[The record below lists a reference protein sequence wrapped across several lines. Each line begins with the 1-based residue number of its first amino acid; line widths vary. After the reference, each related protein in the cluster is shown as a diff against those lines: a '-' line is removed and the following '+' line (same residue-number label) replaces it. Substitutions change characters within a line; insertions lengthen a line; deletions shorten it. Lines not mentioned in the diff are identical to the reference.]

1 MAKRLAVLCV
11 SKAFLLD
18 RLGLNDDVDLHD
30 IKVSFYERGEIEMVV
45 EHQSL
50 GEISEGQQLPKVD
63 AILDASG
70 FCCFK
75 LKTDPFVKDFAPKV
89 QTFAP
94 LVGEG

>member
-30 IKVSFYERGEIEMVV
+30 IKVSFYEREIEMVV

-63 AILDASG
+63 AILDSTG

-75 LKTDPFVKDFAPKV
+75 LKTDPYVKDFAPKV

-94 LVGEG
+94 SVDEG